1 MLTVTTIRAFMQ
13 RWLAEPHQLVIT
25 LVALCLL
32 LVGTAL
38 GVNRM
43 LQPRELDA
51 EALHQARSGVIVL
64 KTNDPYVCR
73 KLTFHN
79 ETGTFTAPLRSSC
92 DTQPSNVA
100 AQNQKPRPDGQL
112 DVIRDRFRGH

>member
-1 MLTVTTIRAFMQ
+1 MLTAATIRTFIQ
-13 RWLAEPHQLVIT
+13 KWLAEPHQLVIT

-43 LQPRELDA
+43 MQPAALDA

-64 KTNDPYVCR
+64 KTNDPYRCR
-73 KLTFHN
+73 QLTFHN
-79 ETGTFTAPLRSSC
+79 ETGTFTAPLSTSC
-92 DTQPSNVA
+92 EIEPNKAA
-100 AQNQKPRPDGQL
+100 AQNQKPGRDGQL
-112 DVIRDRFRGH
+112 DSIRDGFRGR

>member
-1 MLTVTTIRAFMQ
+1 MLTATTIRTFVQ
-13 RWLAEPHQLVIT
+13 KWLAEPHQLVIT

-43 LQPRELDA
+43 MQPAALDA

-64 KTNDPYVCR
+64 KTNDPYRCR
-73 KLTFHN
+73 ELTFHN
-79 ETGTFTAPLRSSC
+79 ETGTFTAPLSTSC
-92 DTQPSNVA
+92 EIEPNKA
-100 AQNQKPRPDGQL
+100 AGQNQKPGRDGQL
-112 DVIRDRFRGH
+112 DSIRDGFRGR